1 MPSTRKTWI
10 GGAIVVALLLLVATW
25 FLLLSPVRDGSS
37 TVRAEAEQVEMSN
50 ETLNTR
56 VTKLRQQFAE
66 IDTYRAELAALEER
80 IPSTVD
86 YQSIVDEIERSVDRS
101 NVFLISISS
110 AGGIVPV
117 TPFTELK
124 QDTTTASDTGE
135 STTVESSASTSSAP
149 QTVSGAEP
157 TRTGALSTQIP
168 GFYQI
173 PLTITVQGD
182 YAEILKFSQTLQEDS
197 DRVLLVPSVAASALT
212 EAPESDGAPKA
223 DVGDINYVLN
233 VFAYVLEYD
242 QSGIQADEEVPEE
255 IQGTLPVAPKD
266 NIFAPSR

>member
-117 TPFTELK
+117 TPFT
-124 QDTTTASDTGE
+124 
-135 STTVESSASTSSAP
+135 
-149 QTVSGAEP
+149 
-157 TRTGALSTQIP
+157 
-168 GFYQI
+168 
-173 PLTITVQGD
+173 
-182 YAEILKFSQTLQEDS
+182 
-197 DRVLLVPSVAASALT
+197 
-212 EAPESDGAPKA
+212 
-223 DVGDINYVLN
+223 
-233 VFAYVLEYD
+233 
-242 QSGIQADEEVPEE
+242 
-255 IQGTLPVAPKD
+255 
-266 NIFAPSR
+266 

>member
-1 MPSTRKTWI
+1 M
-10 GGAIVVALLLLVATW
+10 
-25 FLLLSPVRDGSS
+25 
-37 TVRAEAEQVEMSN
+37 
-50 ETLNTR
+50 
-56 VTKLRQQFAE
+56 
-66 IDTYRAELAALEER
+66 
-80 IPSTVD
+80 
-86 YQSIVDEIERSVDRS
+86 
-101 NVFLISISS
+101 
-110 AGGIVPV
+110 
-117 TPFTELK
+117 
-124 QDTTTASDTGE
+124 
-135 STTVESSASTSSAP
+135 
-149 QTVSGAEP
+149 
-157 TRTGALSTQIP
+157 STQIP

-242 QSGIQADEEVPEE
+242 QSVIQADEEVPEE
-255 IQGTLPVAPKD
+255 IQGTLPAAPKD